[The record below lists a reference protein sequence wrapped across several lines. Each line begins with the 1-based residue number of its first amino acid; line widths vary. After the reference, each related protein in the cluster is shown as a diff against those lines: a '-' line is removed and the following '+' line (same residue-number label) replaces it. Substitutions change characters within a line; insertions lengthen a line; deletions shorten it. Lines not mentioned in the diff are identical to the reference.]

1 MFSGRDCQAVFLLR
15 YLSLHNLMDKSQVD
29 THCFLL
35 SGGTRLGSRVDKFAQ
50 GPRRFLEEK
59 NSLYLNATLFESLEM
74 VLN

>member
-1 MFSGRDCQAVFLLR
+1 
-15 YLSLHNLMDKSQVD
+15 MDKSQVD